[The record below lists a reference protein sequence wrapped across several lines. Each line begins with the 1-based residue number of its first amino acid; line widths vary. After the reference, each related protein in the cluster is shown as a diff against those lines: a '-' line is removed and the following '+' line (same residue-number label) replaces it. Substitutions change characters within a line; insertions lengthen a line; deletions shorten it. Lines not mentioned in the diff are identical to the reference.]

1 MELDL
6 FNSPGHANQQILS
19 MGKSEKFQGFMMN
32 NAVHMSFKGKKNTI
46 SGAQVKAA
54 TVAEHST
61 ATTTV
66 VTVDL
71 RDDVVKEAE
80 KLGKI
85 AVQKTVSGDII
96 TVGMPDKGDAATT
109 LSNTEVAELRDEV
122 IREEAVDAV
131 VDELNE
137 VVKPKRKRSRAKK
150 TEE

>member
-1 MELDL
+1 
-6 FNSPGHANQQILS
+6 
-19 MGKSEKFQGFMMN
+19 MN

-131 VDELNE
+131 VEELNE

>member
-1 MELDL
+1 
-6 FNSPGHANQQILS
+6 
-19 MGKSEKFQGFMMN
+19 MMN

-122 IREEAVDAV
+122 IREEAAEKAVDAV
-131 VDELNE
+131 VEELNE